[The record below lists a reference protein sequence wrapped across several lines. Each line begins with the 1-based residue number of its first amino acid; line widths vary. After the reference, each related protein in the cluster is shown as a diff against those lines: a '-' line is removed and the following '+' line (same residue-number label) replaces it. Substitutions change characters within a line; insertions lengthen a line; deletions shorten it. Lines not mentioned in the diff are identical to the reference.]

1 MAALVASNTRGLRFE
16 SSHWQILFSI
26 NCIKTVM
33 KRQNKEKKRPEWPIC
48 LKKLGRW
55 KKEFELFSLKYPTN
69 LFLNI
74 LAWNIFERENVTRQL
89 RELRNGG
96 IERAAFF
103 SQICHFGDLAF
114 LFFFFVPSS
123 FVYLFLSLCL
133 LEVTT
138 FLSLLRE
145 MEYKGHAS
153 YNTFYPLQ
161 NKHQILWHYRLLRCC
176 VLWKSKYSE
185 SHEMG

>member
-1 MAALVASNTRGLRFE
+1 MRAVVVAALVASNTRGLRFE

-103 SQICHFGDLAF
+103 SQICHFGVLLSF
-114 LFFFFVPSS
+114 SS
-123 FVYLFLSLCL
+123 SLFLRHLSIYFSLC
-133 LEVTT
+133 V
-138 FLSLLRE
+138 SL
-145 MEYKGHAS
+145 K
-153 YNTFYPLQ
+153 LQ
-161 NKHQILWHYRLLRCC
+161 RSCPY
-176 VLWKSKYSE
+176 
-185 SHEMG
+185 